1 MSSLL
6 VLALAAGLGAG
17 ASGREAALARAIAFA
32 DPAAAER
39 ILAAGPLDLTAEVEA
54 DGARVPLV
62 RLAVEVAAGHRV
74 AVDVAGERGPRLAA
88 GDARALEVLRRLF
101 HAGADPNFSWRVSG
115 SRSSSYTTYYL
126 VERAVGDSTAALDL
140 LLAAGLDPK
149 SPGVGEALVTAS
161 ERGLTAVVRRLVE
174 AGANVNHVQ
183 RKTGRTAL
191 SEAVHVRRLE
201 AIEILEQAGAR
212 EWVE

>member
-1 MSSLL
+1 MTAAL

-17 ASGREAALARAIAFA
+17 APGREAALARAIAFA

-39 ILAAGPLDLTAEVEA
+39 VLAAGPLDLAAEVDA

-62 RLAVEVAAGHRV
+62 RLAVEVAAGHRSD
-74 AVDVAGERGPRLAA
+74 VDVGSERGPRLAA

-101 HAGADPNFSWRVSG
+101 DAGADPNFSWRVSG
-115 SRSSSYTTYYL
+115 GRSSSYTTYYL
-126 VERAVGDSTAALDL
+126 VERAVGDSAAALDV

-149 SPGVGEALVTAS
+149 SPGVGEALVSAS
-161 ERGLTAVVRRLVE
+161 GRGLTAVVRRLVE

-191 SEAVHVRRLE
+191 SEAVHGRRLE
-201 AIEILEQAGAR
+201 VIEILERAGAR